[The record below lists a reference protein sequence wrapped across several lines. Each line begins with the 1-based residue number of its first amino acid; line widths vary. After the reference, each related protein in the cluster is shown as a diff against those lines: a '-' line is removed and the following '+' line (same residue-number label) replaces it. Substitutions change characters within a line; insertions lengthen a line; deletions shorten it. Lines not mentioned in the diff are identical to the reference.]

1 MTVLQVNK
9 FHYLKGGAE
18 RYYLDVGALLE
29 AGGKRVAHLAMRHPE
44 NLQAGPDDV
53 FVSEVDYRASMGL
66 PSKVRQGLRSIYN
79 LEASRAARGIARR
92 LRPAVAHLHN
102 IYHQL
107 TPSVVRALDAEG
119 IPIVQTLHDYKL
131 VCPAYLL
138 ITNGEICE
146 RCRGGRY
153 YEAAVHRCLLG
164 SRAASVAGMLEA
176 YVHRWIRSYEK
187 VRLFICPSRF
197 LLEKLVSFG
206 VDRQRLVDL
215 PYFLPIDRYVPA
227 PSTDGY
233 YVYAGRLSREKGVG
247 TLLEAH
253 ALLREGA
260 RPALRILGDGPVRP
274 ALEARREEL
283 GLADVAFEGYQPPA
297 RLQEIVGR
305 SRFVVVP
312 SEWYENYPY
321 AILEAFAL
329 ARPVLGT
336 RIGGIPELVRDGE
349 TGVTAPPFDPARLAA
364 GIGVLISNPAKADEM
379 GKAAR
384 SWVGANLT
392 PAGHLERLVALYE
405 RAAR

>member
-18 RYYLDVGALLE
+18 RYYLDVGRLLE
-29 AGGKRVAHLAMRHPE
+29 SGGERVAHLAMQHPE
-44 NLQAGPDDV
+44 NLAAGPDDV
-53 FVSEVDYRASMGL
+53 FVSEVDYRSVMSL

-79 LEASRAARGIARR
+79 VEASRAAHGIARR
-92 LRPAVAHLHN
+92 LRPAIAHLHN

-119 IPIVQTLHDYKL
+119 VPIVQTLHDYKL

-153 YEAAVHRCLLG
+153 YQTVIHRCLLD
-164 SRAASVAGMLEA
+164 SRAASAAGMFEA
-176 YVHRWIRSYEK
+176 YLHRWIRSYEK

-197 LLEKLVSFG
+197 LLEKLASFG
-206 VDRQRLVDL
+206 VDRGRLVDL

-227 PSTDGY
+227 AETDGY
-233 YVYAGRLSREKGVG
+233 YVYAGRLSREKGVA

-253 ALLREGA
+253 AHLPQGA
-260 RPALRILGDGPVRP
+260 RPALRILGDGPIRP
-274 ALEARREEL
+274 ALEARSLAL
-283 GLADVAFEGYQPPA
+283 GLTDVTFEGYQPPA
-297 RLQEIVGR
+297 RLHEIVAR
-305 SRFVVVP
+305 ARFVVVP

-329 ARPVLGT
+329 ARPVVGT

-349 TGVTAPPFDPARLAA
+349 TGVTAPAFDPVGLAA
-364 GIGVLISNPAKADEM
+364 GIGILISDPPKADEM

-384 SWVGANLT
+384 SWVGANLA
-392 PAGHLERLVALYE
+392 PAKHLERLVALYE